1 MGLKQLAQ
9 IERDPDLGILNV
21 DLSDVAGEGAVFR
34 FREPKAADIFPDAKE
49 LAQMRTAFAEF
60 PEPMLYQIYLLA
72 RTYIP
77 GPDDDG
83 ESPVRAFGNLARAS
97 KVVFFRIL
105 GEYTAKFPL
114 DGFDAKVTDAKNDC
128 AE

>member
-1 MGLKQLAQ
+1 MLKALSNIAK
-9 IERDPDLGILNV
+9 DPDLGVLAV
-21 DLSDVAGEGAVFR
+21 DLSDVAGEGAIFR

-49 LAQMRTAFAEF
+49 LGAMRVAFPEF
-60 PEPMLYQIYLLA
+60 PDPMLYQIYLIA

-77 GPDDDG
+77 GQEDDG

-97 KVVFFRIL
+97 KAVFFRIL
-105 GEYTAKFPL
+105 GDYTAKFPL
-114 DGFDAKVTDAKNDC
+114 DAFEAKVDEAKNDS